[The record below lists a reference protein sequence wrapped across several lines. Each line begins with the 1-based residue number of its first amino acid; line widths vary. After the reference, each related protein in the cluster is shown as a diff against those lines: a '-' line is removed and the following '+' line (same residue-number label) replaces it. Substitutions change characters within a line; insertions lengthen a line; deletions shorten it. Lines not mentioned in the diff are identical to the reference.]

1 MREQVDRRR
10 LGGCRGGVSPPLRRS
25 AGGTPARQPARTP
38 AVRCHIAQHSL
49 VFTHMKNERIV
60 ILGGGYG
67 GASAAARI
75 ARRGIPVTLID
86 ARDALVE
93 RIRLHQVAA
102 GDEIAPIPYAR
113 LFRNLPVTFIRARVT
128 SIDRE
133 RKLVNGSIPYDKLVY
148 ALGSTN
154 APFEPVRD
162 AHSVA
167 VIGGGLTGIETAA
180 EIAARHPGVKVTLYE
195 ANTIGQGL
203 SANAQRHLRDWFA
216 KHDVTLMENERVP
229 NVGRASARP
238 ADVTLWCTS
247 FALSPIAREAGLHVN
262 TRGQIVV
269 DDYLRSS
276 DPDIYAVGDAADSRG
291 RRMSCALALP
301 MGAYVADLLTGAT
314 KKPFRFGFVIQCISL
329 GRNDGIIQFVH
340 SDDSPKELCIT
351 GRAAAWVKEL
361 ICRYTVMSM
370 RLEAA

>member
-1 MREQVDRRR
+1 
-10 LGGCRGGVSPPLRRS
+10 
-25 AGGTPARQPARTP
+25 
-38 AVRCHIAQHSL
+38 
-49 VFTHMKNERIV
+49 MKNERIV

-67 GASAAARI
+67 GAIAAARI

-86 ARDALVE
+86 ARDAMVE

-102 GDEIAPIPYAR
+102 GEEIPPIPYAR
-113 LFRNLPVTFIRARVT
+113 LFRNLPVNFIRARVT

-133 RKLVNGSIPYDKLVY
+133 RKLVNGTIPYDKLIY
-148 ALGSTN
+148 ALGSVN
-154 APFEPVRD
+154 PPFEPVRG
-162 AHSVA
+162 ARSVA
-167 VIGGGLTGIETAA
+167 VIGGGLTGIETAS
-180 EIAARHPGVKVTLYE
+180 EIAGRHPEVKVTLYE
-195 ANTIGQGL
+195 AGTIGRGL
-203 SANAQRHLRDWFA
+203 SPKAQLHLREWLA
-216 KHDVTLMENERVP
+216 EHNVDVVENQ
-229 NVGRASARP
+229 RAEARP
-238 ADVTLWCTS
+238 TFADVTIWCTS
-247 FALSPIAREAGLHVN
+247 FTLSPIAREAGLRVN
-262 TRGQIVV
+262 ARGQIVV

-301 MGAYVADLLTGAT
+301 MGSYVADLLTGAT

-340 SDDSPKELCIT
+340 SDDSPKELCLT